1 MAWPAGRLA
10 QARRGRQRRTG
21 AVSSKPVPPPHDMA
35 PVPVRV
41 RSSLR
46 PTTPRPGSHSPTPP
60 WQGRLCLQGTVFG
73 PAVVHG
79 PATAQGLANGG
90 LAFCRHAMCG
100 SHGSSAHPQVWQSSI
115 RRGASRS
122 YPRGRGDDGRGLAAD
137 TLVLELPPRAR
148 GRLRLRLLASPVPTR
163 TRRTPLQ
170 VTDHRRDRPTVGARG
185 RHPLQQCAR
194 AGIRD
199 DAPRLA
205 RPTPPALTTRN
216 SGRSASRSRQEP
228 RACRRNRARPRG
240 GVRGRRPADG
250 RWSWPPRTCCA
261 AVAIDSSA
269 RPWPT
274 ENMAWNPGMTGKS
287 HDRYMPD
294 QVSRRTTT

>member
-1 MAWPAGRLA
+1 MAWRRAARSSAARAATPDWGGFVEARPATSRHGTSSGSRSVIPAPDHASPRQPLA
-10 QARRGRQRRTG
+10 HTSAARTSVSSRHRVRACRSTRSGNRTGPGVRRTG
-21 AVSSKPVPPPHDMA
+21 
-35 PVPVRV
+35 
-41 RSSLR
+41 
-46 PTTPRPGSHSPTPP
+46 
-60 WQGRLCLQGTVFG
+60 
-73 PAVVHG
+73 
-79 PATAQGLANGG
+79 
-90 LAFCRHAMCG
+90 FCRHAMCG
-100 SHGSSAHPQVWQSSI
+100 SHDSSAHPQVWQSSI
-115 RRGASRS
+115 QRGASRS

-240 GVRGRRPADG
+240 RRARPPAGRRPVVLAAANMLRRRGDRQQRAPLADG
-250 RWSWPPRTCCA
+250 EHGVESGN
-261 AVAIDSSA
+261 D
-269 RPWPT
+269 
-274 ENMAWNPGMTGKS
+274 GK
-287 HDRYMPD
+287 
-294 QVSRRTTT
+294 VS